1 MTHNLYFFGIIASL
15 KKNTMYQQHLCKQRY
30 IFNPNVEVINPNVE
44 VNNKGNL
51 PYFKLPE

>member
-1 MTHNLYFFGIIASL
+1 M
-15 KKNTMYQQHLCKQRY
+15 MYQQQLCKQRY

>member
-1 MTHNLYFFGIIASL
+1 MKNDII
-15 KKNTMYQQHLCKQRY
+15 TMYQQQLCKQRY
-30 IFNPNVEVINPNVE
+30 IFNPNVE